1 MDINK
6 LQQSFLNL
14 IKNAME
20 SMPKEGKITITVDRE
35 GKNYIIVSISD
46 TGCGMTLEEIE
57 KIFSPEYTTK
67 EKGLGLGIP
76 LASEI
81 IRGHG
86 GEIRV
91 ISRKD
96 EGTTFEV
103 ILPSERINDKPK

>member
-6 LQQSFLNL
+6 LQQAFLNL

-20 SMPKEGKITITVDRE
+20 SITEAVGKIIITVNKE
-35 GKNYIIVSISD
+35 GKNYIVVSISD
-46 TGCGMTLEEIE
+46 TGCGMTAEEIE
-57 KIFSPEYTTK
+57 RIFNPEYTTK

-76 LASEI
+76 LACEI

-86 GEIRV
+86 GDIRV

-96 EGTTFEV
+96 KGTTFEV
-103 ILPSERINDKPK
+103 VLPRERFNYVS

>member
-6 LQQSFLNL
+6 LQQAFLNL

-20 SMPKEGKITITVDRE
+20 SIPAEGNITVTVDRE

-46 TGCGMTLEEIE
+46 TGCGMTAEEIE
-57 KIFSPEYTTK
+57 RIFSPEYTTK
-67 EKGLGLGIP
+67 EKGLGLGVP
-76 LASEI
+76 LATEI

-86 GEIRV
+86 GDIRV
-91 ISRKD
+91 ISRIG

-103 ILPSERINDKPK
+103 VLPRKKVNE